1 MLRMCY
7 LTQSLEFFW
16 GERQKQRTV
25 FGSKRWND
33 LKLCTFPEVEVIS
46 CLLERLLIPQEGL

>member
-1 MLRMCY
+1 MLRMCC

-16 GERQKQRTV
+16 ERLKQRTV

-33 LKLCTFPEVEVIS
+33 MKLCTFREVDVIS